1 MKIRAHLLQVRL
13 FDSPVSE
20 SQTNLVQRPGVL
32 TNTMIG
38 LAGLIYPL
46 LEVFGEG
53 DAQATWQSSLP
64 GHELPLAPALAIF
77 ATLHKGSVDLDLR
90 TRQMLPLI
98 PGGIPY
104 RVQGCRI
111 KPEFEL
117 PANVPAQ
124 R

>member
-20 SQTNLVQRPGVL
+20 SQTNLVQRPAVL

-46 LEVFGEG
+46 KEVFGEG

-90 TRQMLPLI
+90 TR
-98 PGGIPY
+98 
-104 RVQGCRI
+104 VQGCRI